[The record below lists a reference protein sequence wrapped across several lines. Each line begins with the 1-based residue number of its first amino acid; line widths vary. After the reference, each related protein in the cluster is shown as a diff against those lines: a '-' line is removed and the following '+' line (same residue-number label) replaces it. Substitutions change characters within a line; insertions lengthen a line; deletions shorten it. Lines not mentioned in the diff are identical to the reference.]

1 MKAYSFL
8 LSLIPLLSGVLSKNL
23 RTRDLYDKKQVSS
36 TPVIETCNVLS
47 FSGGGAFGAVEVG
60 ILDSLNLDNYDMLTG
75 VSAGGLNTGFLS
87 YFNSDNHNLQDGI
100 DNLRNIYSNLT
111 NDDVYKHGYGQLM
124 RTWSYYDTTPLEL
137 TLERH
142 LAGLQYLDPYKSR
155 PALIG
160 STNINTGLF
169 DIFRF
174 DMETKKRQ
182 LDILMATSAI
192 PLVFPPHE
200 MGGHYYVDGGVIA
213 NEIISGI
220 SSYINCNQY
229 NITFITAS
237 QPLSQVNE
245 FSGLTDYVS
254 RIVKLFLNDFN
265 NELVE
270 IISDPCDAKSR
281 GEIHYCYP
289 ISSDLEKYSMLD
301 FTHGDEL
308 YTIGYN
314 SNKCDTYN
322 FC

>member
-1 MKAYSFL
+1 MKLFSYL
-8 LSLIPLLSGVLSKNL
+8 LTLARIPAVFSEYL
-23 RTRDLYDKKQVSS
+23 RGTYKLD
-36 TPVIETCNVLS
+36 TCNVLS

-60 ILDSLNLDNYDMLTG
+60 ILDSMNLNNYDMITG

-87 YFNSDNHNLQDGI
+87 YFNSDKNNLEQGI
-100 DNLRNIYSNLT
+100 DNLKNIYVNLT
-111 NDDVYKHGYGQLM
+111 NDDVYKHGYGQLL
-124 RTWSYYDTTPLEL
+124 RSWSYYDTTPLQL

-142 LAGLQYLDPYKSR
+142 LLSLRYNSGIR

-160 STNINTGLF
+160 STNLNTGLF

-174 DMETKKRQ
+174 DTQSKQRQ
-182 LDILMATSAI
+182 VDILMATSAI

-200 MGGHYYVDGGVIA
+200 IDGHYYVDGGVIA

-220 SSYINCNQY
+220 SSYLECNQY
-229 NITFITAS
+229 NITFITSS
-237 QPLSQVNE
+237 QPLTSVEQ

-254 RIVKLFLNDFN
+254 RIIKLFLNDFN

-270 IISDPCDAKSR
+270 IISDPCGDNSR
-281 GEIHYCYP
+281 GKIHYCYP
-289 ISSDLEKYSMLD
+289 TSSELENYSMLD
-301 FTHGDEL
+301 FTHGQEL

-314 SNKCDTYN
+314 SNQCDTYN